1 MKIVKCT
8 IKLLLIHYLKISR
21 LSQKNKKARNK
32 VQALIFL
39 CCMLYT

>member
-1 MKIVKCT
+1 MKVVKRT
-8 IKLLLIHYLKISR
+8 IRLLLIYYLKISR

-32 VQALIFL
+32 VQALIFI